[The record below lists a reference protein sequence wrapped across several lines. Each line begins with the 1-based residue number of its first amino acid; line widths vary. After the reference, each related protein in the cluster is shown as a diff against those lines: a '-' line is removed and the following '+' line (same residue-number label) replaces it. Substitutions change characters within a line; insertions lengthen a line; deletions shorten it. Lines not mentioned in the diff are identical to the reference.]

1 MSRSDARVG
10 TLAGAGRK
18 LAVYERA
25 DGSLFVKPDGVRENV
40 HGSAHWTHTS
50 GTKMRGRA
58 PLAVPA
64 SVREPMH
71 PDEEEEL
78 ERAIAASLEEAG
90 MAPPLEGAN
99 VLDNVPA
106 APAEAPAGARAACVV
121 CLTDTA
127 DRVIK
132 PCRHLCL
139 CGGCAVRY
147 QRSKLPCPICRK
159 AQRSIE
165 RVFLA

>member
-1 MSRSDARVG
+1 MPRSDARVG
-10 TLAGAGRK
+10 TLDGAGRK
-18 LAVYERA
+18 LAVYERG
-25 DGSLFVKPDGVRENV
+25 DGSLYIKPDGVRENV
-40 HGSAHWTHTS
+40 HGNAHWTHTS

-64 SVREPMH
+64 SVREPVH

-78 ERAIAASLEEAG
+78 ERAIAASLEDAG
-90 MAPPLEGAN
+90 MAPPLEGSN
-99 VLDNVPA
+99 VLDNVPTA
-106 APAEAPAGARAACVV
+106 SAEAPAGSRACVV
-121 CLTDTA
+121 CLTNPA

-139 CGGCAVRY
+139 CGGCALRY

-159 AQRSIE
+159 NQRSIE
-165 RVFLA
+165 RIFLA